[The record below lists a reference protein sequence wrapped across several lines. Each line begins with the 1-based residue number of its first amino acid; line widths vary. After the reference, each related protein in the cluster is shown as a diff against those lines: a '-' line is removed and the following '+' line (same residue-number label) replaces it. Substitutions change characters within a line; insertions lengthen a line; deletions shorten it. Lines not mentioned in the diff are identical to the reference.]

1 MDGSGS
7 SCGDDIPL
15 NEYIYYLNYGEAAY
29 MNGRFFIF
37 ADFNMSF
44 AVWLFAVFFQFFY
57 LKIISP

>member
-29 MNGRFFIF
+29 MNGHFFIC
-37 ADFNMSF
+37 ANFNMSF
-44 AVWLFAVFFQFFY
+44 AV
-57 LKIISP
+57 